1 MMGNEGHISPMA
13 GMQVAFDALV
23 CLCLYL
29 CIHLCLCL
37 RLRVYLCLCLRLRV
51 HLCLCL
57 RLMTVSWRRGWWGWT
72 TCSTTA
78 WAMAWTGW
86 TMGCRWPPSTW
97 PRLELALAKREI
109 IWKIKIREKDKHDDN
124 SPIPDERDGEPKH
137 DESWYEGDDEHEQR
151 NAGIN
156 LSFLSFIN

>member
-57 RLMTVSWRRGWWGWT
+57 RLRVHLCLCLRLMTVSWHRG
-72 TCSTTA
+72 
-78 WAMAWTGW
+78 
-86 TMGCRWPPSTW
+86 
-97 PRLELALAKREI
+97 
-109 IWKIKIREKDKHDDN
+109 
-124 SPIPDERDGEPKH
+124 
-137 DESWYEGDDEHEQR
+137 
-151 NAGIN
+151 
-156 LSFLSFIN
+156 